1 MIRIDKEPY
10 AIDCWYSGTYTK
22 DVGDDLEYKEEN
34 YDFTIHY
41 SENYTT
47 LTWIEEVPEN
57 EDEIEKQIMKQFN
70 QTI

>member
-1 MIRIDKEPY
+1 MIQIDKEPY
-10 AIDCWYSGTYTK
+10 AIDYWYSGTYTK
-22 DVGDDLEYKEEN
+22 DVGDDLEYKEEY